1 MTEIEAV
8 TRKYRKQVP
17 EAHRKSVDT
26 RLLWL
31 WRQRFGT
38 VQTIW
43 KDSPDILDRTA
54 CTVIL
59 QAVLGKDLD
68 SIELLFKR
76 LEGGA
81 VDDQTL
87 AQSLPL

>member
-1 MTEIEAV
+1 MTEIEV
-8 TRKYRKQVP
+8 VSRKYRKQVP
-17 EAHRKSVDT
+17 EAHRRSVDT
-26 RLLWL
+26 RLAWL
-31 WRQRFGT
+31 WKQRFGT

-43 KDSPDILDRTA
+43 KDSPDVLDRTA

-59 QAVLGKDLD
+59 QSILGKDLN

-87 AQSLPL
+87 AQTLPV

>member
-1 MTEIEAV
+1 MTEIEVV

-17 EAHRKSVDT
+17 EAHRRSVDT
-26 RLLWL
+26 RLAWL
-31 WRQRFGT
+31 WKQRFGT

-43 KDSPDILDRTA
+43 KDSPDVLDRTA

-59 QAVLGKDLD
+59 QSILGKDLN

-87 AQSLPL
+87 AQTLPV

>member
-1 MTEIEAV
+1 MTEIEVV

-26 RLLWL
+26 RLAWL
-31 WRQRFGT
+31 WKQRFGT

-43 KDSPDILDRTA
+43 KDSPDVLDRTA

-59 QAVLGKDLD
+59 QSILGKDLN

-87 AQSLPL
+87 AQTLPV

>member
-1 MTEIEAV
+1 MTELEAV
-8 TRKYRKQVP
+8 ARKYRKQVP

-26 RLLWL
+26 RLAWL
-31 WRQRFGT
+31 WKQRFGT

-43 KDSPDILDRTA
+43 KDSPDVLDRTA

-59 QAVLGKDLD
+59 QSILGKDLN

-87 AQSLPL
+87 AQTLPV

>member
-1 MTEIEAV
+1 MSITPVEQ
-8 TRKYRKQVP
+8 RKYRKQVP
-17 EAHRKSVDT
+17 EAHRRSVDT
-26 RLLWL
+26 RLAWL
-31 WRQRFGT
+31 WKQRFGT

-43 KDSPDILDRTA
+43 KDSPDVLDRTA

-59 QAVLGKDLD
+59 QSVLGKDLN

-87 AQSLPL
+87 AQTLPV

>member
-1 MTEIEAV
+1 MTELEAV

-26 RLLWL
+26 RLAWL
-31 WRQRFGT
+31 WKQRFGT

-43 KDSPDILDRTA
+43 KDSPDVLDRTA

-59 QAVLGKDLD
+59 QSILGKDLN

-87 AQSLPL
+87 AQTLPV

>member
-1 MTEIEAV
+1 MSITPVEQ
-8 TRKYRKQVP
+8 RKYRKQVP
-17 EAHRKSVDT
+17 EAHRRSVDT

-54 CTVIL
+54 CTVFL